1 MVAGLFT
8 HLAER
13 RGIVVERL
21 VRDSGRYR
29 LLDASGGCTLAQG
42 EAPADTLAKAEPYNA
57 AIDAV
62 GGHGTLAII
71 DAIAPGGTLVQ
82 LGVLDNLPSEMSAAQ
97 LLVRHLTWA
106 EIGRE

>member
-62 GGHGTLAII
+62 GGPGTLAII
-71 DAIAPGGTLVQ
+71 DAIAPGGTLVSY
-82 LGVLDNLPSEMSAAQ
+82 GVLDNLPLDRKSTRLNSS
-97 LLVRHLTWA
+97 H
-106 EIGRE
+106 